1 MDILI
6 HNSLCTSWLFLPVT
20 CREVEWLIQRM
31 ESFTTF
37 GMDFPEKL
45 SANTSL
51 QQWACLT
58 LWLTEQ
64 QQAGWFPSAGHLC
77 SVLQSTDVA
86 PTILQGWPP
95 LPTQTGVWSS
105 KRPRCAE
112 IQSKEEN
119 VLAREAIS
127 QGLPSLSASHAQ
139 TAVGSILFPSVP
151 LVGVPFPGCDL
162 SLTVDPVYSLSFRM
176 SGSASLL
183 RGPSSF
189 DWQAISF

>member
-31 ESFTTF
+31 ESFRTF
-37 GMDFPEKL
+37 SMDFPEKL

-64 QQAGWFPSAGHLC
+64 QQADWFLSAGHLC
-77 SVLQSTDVA
+77 SVLQFTDVT

-112 IQSKEEN
+112 MQSKGQG
-119 VLAREAIS
+119 VLALEAVS
-127 QGLPSLSASHAQ
+127 QGLPSLSASHAP
-139 TAVGSILFPSVP
+139 TAASSILFPSVP
-151 LVGVPFPGCDL
+151 LIRVPFPGCDP
-162 SLTVDPVYSLSFRM
+162 SLTGAPCPL
-176 SGSASLL
+176 
-183 RGPSSF
+183 P
-189 DWQAISF
+189 